1 MPLRLIEIIIPSED
15 RQGIEAA
22 LSEKGPD
29 EGLVF
34 WVTPLADKRLC
45 VKIVLEMEESENV
58 LDAAQR
64 RLSFKNEYRM
74 IVYPVEATLPRLQSS
89 ENGKEENGKKE
100 EKKKKDRRSREELYT
115 AVSDV
120 SEPKTTYFVL
130 VLLSTIVVVV
140 GLINNNAAVII
151 GAMVIAPL
159 LGPNVGLAL
168 AAALGDGV
176 LAKRAAVSLLSAGCF
191 VFIVT
196 LCIGVVVSFD
206 PALQE
211 TASRTRVDFSDIIL
225 ALSAGSA
232 GILAFTAGAPAG
244 VIGVM
249 VALALLPPLA
259 VSGLCIGAG
268 FYAYAQNAGLLCLIN
283 IICLNLAGVATFVAQ
298 GVRPGTWW
306 EQKKARTSIIYAT
319 GVWALLL
326 AVLSLLL
333 VFGDVNVPDIPL
345 LPM

>member
-15 RQGIEAA
+15 RQAIEAA

-45 VKIVLEMEESENV
+45 VKIILEMEESEDV
-58 LDAAQR
+58 LDAAQK
-64 RLSFKNEYRM
+64 RLSFEDEYRM
-74 IVYPVEATLPRLQSS
+74 VVYPVEATLPRLSS
-89 ENGKEENGKKE
+89 KEKDKAKKE
-100 EKKKKDRRSREELYT
+100 KEKKKKDRRSREELYT
-115 AVSDV
+115 AVTDV

-140 GLINNNAAVII
+140 GLLNDNAAVII

-176 LAKRAAVSLLSAGCF
+176 LARRAAFSLLSAGAF
-191 VFIVT
+191 VYLVTWAIGSIVAFNPE
-196 LCIGVVVSFD
+196 LKEV
-206 PALQE
+206 A
-211 TASRTRVDFSDIIL
+211 ARTRVDFSDMVL
-225 ALSAGSA
+225 ALAAGSA

-259 VSGLCIGAG
+259 VSGLCFGAG
-268 FYAYAQNAGLLCLIN
+268 LYHAAANAALLCLIN

-298 GVRPGTWW
+298 GVSPGTWW
-306 EQKKARTSIIYAT
+306 EQKKAKVSIRYAT
-319 GVWALLL
+319 AIWAILLG
-326 AVLSLLL
+326 ALSALL
-333 VFGDVNVPDIPL
+333 VFGNVEIPV
-345 LPM
+345 LPFPSQ